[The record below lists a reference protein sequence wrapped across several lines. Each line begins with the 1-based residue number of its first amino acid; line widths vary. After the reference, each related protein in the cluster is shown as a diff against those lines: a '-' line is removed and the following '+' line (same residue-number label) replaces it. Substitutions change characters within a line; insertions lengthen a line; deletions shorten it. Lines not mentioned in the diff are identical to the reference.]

1 MRNWTHMLVILAL
14 LGGTLTGSRAAAKEP
29 KRVVDPTKILG
40 SKARQLLLK
49 QALEKHL
56 SGTLLAELNRNKRDY
71 RALTP
76 EQRRALRQ
84 RVYAIFKM
92 DPERQ
97 AKIIEAGREFLNL
110 PPEQKKKYQQRLVWL
125 EKVVAKLT
133 PQQREALKR
142 MTPAERAKR
151 LLELKAKLL
160 GAHPT
165 SGPAATTAPAR

>member
-14 LGGTLTGSRAAAKEP
+14 LGVTLTGSGAAAKEP
-29 KRVVDPTKILG
+29 KRLDPAKVLG

-84 RVYAIFKM
+84 RVYAILKM

-110 PPEQKKKYQQRLVWL
+110 SPEQKKKYQQRLVWL

-160 GAHPT
+160 GTHPT
-165 SGPAATTAPAR
+165 SRPAATTAPAR